1 LTNPTVVQWPQQ
13 GEVCVEITLDQQ
25 FFVSLLQII
34 WIDILLSGDNAVVI
48 ALACRS
54 LPARQRKWGIIC
66 GAGAAIALRIL
77 FAVFVVFLLS
87 IPYLKIVGSLLLFW
101 VAVKLVLPEE
111 GGHGE
116 TVKGGNSLFSA
127 IRTIVIADAVMSLD
141 NVIAIAAASH
151 GRVELLVLGLL
162 ISIPLIVYGSTL
174 VLKALERFPLLIT
187 AGGAL
192 LGWIAGDVLIT
203 DPVLVGWVEHQAP
216 YLHDWYIAPIVG
228 ALFVIIVGLGLAR
241 IIEARRRQKLDL
253 VS

>member
-1 LTNPTVVQWPQQ
+1 M
-13 GEVCVEITLDQQ
+13 IIDQQ
-25 FFVSLLQII
+25 FFISLLQII

-54 LPARQRKWGIIC
+54 LPPNQRKWGIIF
-66 GAGAAIALRIL
+66 GAGAAIGLRVI
-77 FAVFVVFLLS
+77 FAVFVAYLLEV
-87 IPYLKIVGSLLLFW
+87 PYLKIVGSLLLFW
-101 VAVKLVLPEE
+101 IAVKLILPEE
-111 GGHGE
+111 PESHSD
-116 TVKGGNSLFSA
+116 VKSGSTLFAA

-174 VLKALERFPLLIT
+174 VLKALERFPVLIV

-192 LGWIAGDVLIT
+192 LGWIAGEVLIT
-203 DPVLVGWVEHQAP
+203 DPVLIDWMHREAP
-216 YLHDWYIAPIVG
+216 WLHDWYVARVGG
-228 ALFVIIVGLGLAR
+228 ALIVIIIGLTMAQM
-241 IIEARRRQKLDL
+241 IKARRRRRVDV

>member
-1 LTNPTVVQWPQQ
+1 MD
-13 GEVCVEITLDQQ
+13 ITLDQQ

-54 LPARQRKWGIIC
+54 LPDRQRKWGIIG
-66 GAGAAIALRIL
+66 GAGAAIILRVI
-77 FAVFVVFLLS
+77 FAIFVVFLLS
-87 IPYLKIVGSLLLFW
+87 VPYLKIIGGLLLFW
-101 VAVKLVLPEE
+101 IAVKLILPEE
-111 GGHGE
+111 GGGE
-116 TVKGGNSLFSA
+116 GEVKGGSSLFSA

-151 GRVELLVLGLL
+151 GRVELLILGLL

-192 LGWIAGDVLIT
+192 LGWIAGEVIVT
-203 DPVLVGWVEHQAP
+203 DPVLIEWVAREAH
-216 YLHDWYIAPIVG
+216 YLHDWYVAPAAG
-228 ALFVIIVGLGLAR
+228 ALIVVVVGLSLKR
-241 IIEARRRQKLDL
+241 VIESRRRQKLDL

>member
-1 LTNPTVVQWPQQ
+1 MDF
-13 GEVCVEITLDQQ
+13 TLDQQ

-54 LPARQRKWGIIC
+54 LPDRQRKWGIIL
-66 GAGAAIALRIL
+66 GAGAAILLRII
-77 FAVFVVFLLS
+77 FAIFVVYLLQV
-87 IPYLKIVGSLLLFW
+87 PYLKIVGGVLLFW
-101 VAVKLVLPEE
+101 IAVKLVLPEE
-111 GGHGE
+111 GGDGE
-116 TVKGGNSLFSA
+116 TVSGGSSLFSA

-151 GRVELLVLGLL
+151 GRVELLILGLL

-192 LGWIAGDVLIT
+192 LGWIAGEVIVT
-203 DPVLVGWVEHQAP
+203 DPVLVNWVSREAH
-216 YLHDWYIAPIVG
+216 YLHDWHIAAIAG
-228 ALFVIIVGLGLAR
+228 AVFVVVTGLSLR
-241 IIEARRRQKLDL
+241 RVIEARRRQKLDL

>member
-1 LTNPTVVQWPQQ
+1 VL
-13 GEVCVEITLDQQ
+13 LDQQ

-54 LPARQRKWGIIC
+54 LPDRQRKWGIIC
-66 GAGAAIALRIL
+66 GAGAAIALRVL
-77 FAVFVVFLLS
+77 FATFVVFLLS
-87 IPYLKIVGSLLLFW
+87 VPYLKIVGSLLLFW
-101 VAVKLVLPEE
+101 IAVKLVLPEE
-111 GGHGE
+111 GGSGKD
-116 TVKGGNSLFSA
+116 VKCGNSLMSA
-127 IRTIVIADAVMSLD
+127 VRTIVIADAVMSLD

-174 VLKALERFPLLIT
+174 VLKALQRFPVLIT

-192 LGWIAGDVLIT
+192 LGWIAGDVLVT
-203 DPVLVGWVEHQAP
+203 DPVLIGWIEREAH
-216 YLHDWYIAPIVG
+216 YLHDWYIAPVAG
-228 ALFVIIVGLGLAR
+228 ALFVVVVGLSLAR
-241 IIEARRRQKLDL
+241 VIESRRRQKLDL